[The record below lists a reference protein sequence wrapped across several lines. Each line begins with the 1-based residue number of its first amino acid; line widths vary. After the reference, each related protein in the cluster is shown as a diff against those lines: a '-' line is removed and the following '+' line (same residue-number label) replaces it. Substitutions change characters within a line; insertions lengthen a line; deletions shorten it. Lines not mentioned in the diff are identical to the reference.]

1 MKSGVIIMKAKV
13 FNAYTGFV
21 LGAVLLGAVTFV
33 QLPCPAC
40 GATGTVHGVQGLET
54 GQVEATLVK
63 HKELGMNCGWDYERY
78 DYDLKV
84 PVTNHTTALAWGVVM
99 INISNPTDSFWIRL
113 EQEDEEVMV
122 EFTGET
128 MKSFPVFVEVP
139 PSSSKI
145 IETSIQYEGVTLK
158 LFGEEM
164 HRFEAATAS
173 EFPCP
178 FHAEKAT
185 VPLTEWLRL
194 R

>member
-1 MKSGVIIMKAKV
+1 MKNKV

-21 LGAVLLGAVTFV
+21 LGAVIIGALTFV

-40 GATGTVHGVQGLET
+40 NGTGTVHGVRGLET
-54 GQVEATLVK
+54 GEVEATLVS

-78 DYDLKV
+78 NYTIKV
-84 PVTNHTTALAWGVVM
+84 PVTNRTTAMAWGVIM
-99 INISNPTDSFWIRL
+99 INISNPTDSYWMKM
-113 EQEDEEVMV
+113 EEEDEEVMV

-128 MKSFPVFVEVP
+128 IKSYPVFVEVP
-139 PSSSKI
+139 ASSSKI
-145 IETSIQYEGVTLK
+145 VETSILYEGVTLK

-164 HRFEAATAS
+164 HWFEAVTAT

-178 FHAEKAT
+178 FHQEKAT

-194 R
+194 K